1 MDTAKEAHVRSE
13 VKALLSRSP
22 SFAALPAEAQEK
34 LAADMEKVS
43 GFLAD
48 REWLTAPRSTALED
62 KQPDAVD
69 TLKMRLAQA
78 PQQVGKGFTAG
89 AIREATAA
97 FDELVQKVDFSK
109 FVGGLIHN
117 VFQAIVDA
125 SIQQMQ
131 AYGELLAATAK
142 TVDQFAADH
151 ISDGQARDYI
161 ANRYP
166 ASLEVDTSGTGPAR
180 LRPKQD
186 GPEVDVGAAFG
197 VEGADFSD
205 EEAEQKVVD
214 AAKLQMAQQRQQLLA
229 TMVLLGINRIVVT
242 NGHINAKVVFDMRAS
257 DTAARRSKA
266 QMSDEQK
273 SQSGAMAGGGLFGGI
288 GGIFAGFETSTSH
301 ETTVTSAVDDR
312 SDSKAQLKAQLTGD
326 VRVAFKSETFP
337 LERMVDVLGM
347 QNLAQKAQPPPSRP
361 TSTPA
366 TAAPTPA
373 SGAPAAA
380 APAGGGR

>member
-1 MDTAKEAHVRSE
+1 MDAAGKEAHVRSE
-13 VKALLSRSP
+13 VKALLSRS
-22 SFAALPAEAQEK
+22 SAFQSLPVEAQEK
-34 LAADMEKVS
+34 LASDMEKVS

-48 REWLTAPRSTALED
+48 KEWLTAPRATALAD

-69 TLKMRLAQA
+69 TLKMRLAQE
-78 PQQVGKGFTAG
+78 PQQVGKDFRAG
-89 AIREATAA
+89 AIREGTAA
-97 FDELVQKVDFSK
+97 FEELVQKVDFPK

-151 ISDGQARDYI
+151 ISDAQARDYV

-166 ASLEVDTSGTGPAR
+166 ASVDVDTSGAGPAR
-180 LRPKQD
+180 LRPKE
-186 GPEVDVGAAFG
+186 GAPEVDVGAQFG
-197 VEGADFSD
+197 LEGADLSD

-242 NGHINAKVVFDMRAS
+242 NGHINAKVLFDMKAS
-257 DTAARRSKA
+257 DVAASRSKA
-266 QMSDEQK
+266 QMNDEQK
-273 SQSGAMAGGGLFGGI
+273 SHAQAGGGWL
-288 GGIFAGFETSTSH
+288 GGIFGGFDVGTSH
-301 ETTVTSAVDDR
+301 ETTVSSALDER
-312 SDSKAQLKAQLTGD
+312 SESKAQLKAQLSGD

-347 QNLAQKAQPPPSRP
+347 QNLAQKAQPAPTRP
-361 TSTPA
+361 APQA
-366 TAAPTPA
+366 AAPSPV
-373 SGAPAAA
+373 APAA
-380 APAGGGR
+380 PGGGTK